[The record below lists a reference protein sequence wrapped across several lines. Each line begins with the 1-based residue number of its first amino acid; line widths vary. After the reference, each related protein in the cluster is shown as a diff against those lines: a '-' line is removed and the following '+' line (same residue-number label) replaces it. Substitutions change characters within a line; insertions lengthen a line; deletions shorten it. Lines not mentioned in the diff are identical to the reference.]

1 MFFQQ
6 TFNPPPLKILY
17 LFSPDFC
24 KGLFIT
30 EILLICSDLARI
42 ISSSI
47 LLTRY
52 FLKNK
57 LNPIEGKNEW
67 NPKTD
72 WGKEMEGRNHLGY
85 LLEKTQKDQ

>member
-47 LLTRY
+47 LLTTPHPET
-52 FLKNK
+52 LKD
-57 LNPIEGKNEW
+57 I
-67 NPKTD
+67 
-72 WGKEMEGRNHLGY
+72 MEILGR
-85 LLEKTQKDQ
+85 Q